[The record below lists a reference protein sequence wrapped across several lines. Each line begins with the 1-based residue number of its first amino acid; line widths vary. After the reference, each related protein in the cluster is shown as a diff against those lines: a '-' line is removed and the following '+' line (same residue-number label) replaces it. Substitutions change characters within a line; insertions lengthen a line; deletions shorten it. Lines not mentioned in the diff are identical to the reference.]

1 MRDSECRACGSPIS
15 RGFCSKCGLSVVA
28 PATPASLELEL
39 KGHGSLRFDDLVSCE
54 GDRLVGFQSIDGAQ
68 RYCVIATAD
77 NTNPVSQR
85 YASSELQTL
94 CLGAQEEGRIDEY
107 GYQLYDITDLHSL
120 GDLLIEFRRSHRHR
134 QPLETLSSYILPL
147 FELLDR
153 LHQLGYFLGNAC
165 LSSFLYSEEV
175 GWRLAPTVI
184 IRAQADGPA
193 TQGWVDIETGFAAP
207 ELFGRCG
214 GRLGQFSDVY
224 FGGMVLYAF
233 LTGQKPAP
241 GSAQFALRLP
251 NPQVYEPATP
261 PMCGAVAMRAVSP
274 YITRR
279 YENMCKAAAALRSAV
294 EDESRRRT
302 YGVRSPDV
310 DFGSEIHIGLVKAL
324 YSPVNQ
330 DQLFEAYDELTGM
343 GLFVVSDG
351 VSISRYGSGDIASQC
366 VRDAAEQ
373 LWKRILGPG
382 PVGGPDDTLTFDTS
396 VEVSGQGAGG
406 RTHAERVS
414 FVEGMLNQANIKI
427 GRIVA
432 PTLPDTR
439 DPLESIM
446 AATAVSMF
454 LDRNQATIS
463 SIGDS
468 RAYLV
473 RDGHIAQL
481 SVDHNLKT
489 QLMRNGH
496 APARAVHSQGAN
508 ALVRCV
514 GDFER
519 AADGALMALPLQ
531 PEHLKITLL
540 PGDRIVLCS
549 DGIIDYAGFDEEAAE
564 QLIVDITNEAPSAR
578 VAAFELMVAAN
589 RGGGGD
595 NISCIVVH
603 VTEPSAV
610 KAFT

>member
-1 MRDSECRACGSPIS
+1 MNDTECRACGSPVS
-15 RGFCSKCGLSVVA
+15 RAFCSKCGLSIVKPTA
-28 PATPASLELEL
+28 PGSLEIEL
-39 KGHGSLRFDDLVSCE
+39 AGKGSLRFDDLISCE
-54 GDRLVGFQSIDGAQ
+54 GHRWVGFQSLDGGE
-68 RYCVIATAD
+68 RYCVVATSKNARQG
-77 NTNPVSQR
+77 SQR
-85 YASSELQTL
+85 YGNGALQTL
-94 CLGAQEEGRIDEY
+94 CLGAQDEGHIEDYE
-107 GYQLYDITDLHSL
+107 YQLYDITGLHSL
-120 GDLLIEFRRSHRHR
+120 ADLLLEFRRSLRHR

-147 FELLDR
+147 FELLAR
-153 LHQLGYFLGNAC
+153 LHELGDYLGSAC
-165 LSSFLYSEEV
+165 LSSFLYSEDV
-175 GWRLAPTVI
+175 GWRLAPTAMV
-184 IRAQADGPA
+184 RSTADGP
-193 TQGWVDIETGFAAP
+193 TTKGWVDVETGFAAP
-207 ELFGRCG
+207 EVFGRCG
-214 GRLGQFSDVY
+214 GQLGQFSDVY

-279 YENMCKAAAALRSAV
+279 YENMCEAAAALRSAV

-373 LWKRILGPG
+373 LWNKVLGPG

-396 VEVSGQGAGG
+396 VEVGGQGTSG

-414 FVEGMLNQANIKI
+414 CIEGMLNQANIKI

-496 APARAVHSQGAN
+496 APARALHSQGAN

-531 PEHLKITLL
+531 PEHLKLTLL

-549 DGIIDYAGFDEEAAE
+549 DGIVDYAGFDEEAAE